1 MFRYWPWLAAPV
13 SGALL
18 AACYPGWG
26 GQEWLA
32 WLALTP
38 LIMAIWLG
46 QAPRLAPIAPST
58 SSVVARKGVL
68 QRMTERWLRLVR
80 HRVGRAALL
89 GYLCGL
95 VFFWGAFSWLTT
107 VTGFG
112 WFILAFYMALYPAAW
127 GAYLGLAS
135 PMAGDFTRSGP
146 NLRLALLGAAAWVG
160 LEWVRGWLFSGFG
173 WNNLGTALYRNLPF
187 IQIAEYT
194 GVGGLSFL
202 LVFTNLIAVITVR
215 RFIQEIR
222 AVRLRPHW
230 DFSLTMVLIAAVF
243 LFGVRAL
250 FTPRDDAGEIP
261 LRVASLQPNIPQ
273 EEKFDPRHEEK
284 ILRQLS
290 DLTEVALAWEPQL
303 LLWPEAAT
311 PRELYAD
318 AASFSFVYGIA
329 RRHEVNFLLGTL
341 DIDPQRRLYNI
352 AALITERG
360 ERTQTYRK
368 QHLVPFGE
376 YIPFRESFPLFAWIV
391 GDLVPSD
398 FAAGAEPQVL
408 DLRNPELKLGPLI
421 CFEDTLGELTR
432 GCVRAGAQCL
442 VNLTNDGWFLQSA
455 AARQHLANALFRA
468 VENRRPLLRCTN
480 TGVTAFIDPLGR
492 ITREIETPFAEGLLT
507 DVVKVPGADAPLT
520 YYTRHGE
527 RFSKACTWFSL
538 LLLPALL
545 LRRRR
550 RSP

>member
-1 MFRYWPWLAAPV
+1 MLRYWPWLAAPA

-18 AACYPGWG
+18 AASHPGWG
-26 GQEWLA
+26 AQEWLA

-38 LIMAIWLG
+38 IIAAIWFG
-46 QAPRLAPIAPST
+46 QAPRLAPIASS
-58 SSVVARKGVL
+58 SSVATRKGVV
-68 QRMTERWLRLVR
+68 QRIIERWFRLVR
-80 HRVGRAALL
+80 HRVGRAAVL

-95 VFFWGAFSWLTT
+95 VFFWAAFSWLTT

-127 GAYLGLAS
+127 GAYLALAS
-135 PMAGDFTRSGP
+135 RMAGDFTRSGP
-146 NLRLALLGAAAWVG
+146 NLRMATLGAASWVA

-173 WNNLGTALYRNLPF
+173 WNNAGTALYQNLPF

-222 AVRLRPHW
+222 AVRIRPHW
-230 DFSLTMVLIAAVF
+230 DFSINMVLIASVF
-243 LFGVRAL
+243 LFGVRAI
-250 FTPRDDAGEIP
+250 FAPRDKAGEIP
-261 LRVASLQPNIPQ
+261 LRVASIQPNIPQ
-273 EEKFDPRHEEK
+273 DEKFDPRHEEK
-284 ILRQLS
+284 IFQRLEA
-290 DLTEVALAWEPQL
+290 LTEIALAWEPQL

-318 AASFSFVYGIA
+318 ATNFGFVYGIA
-329 RRHEVNFLLGTL
+329 GRHDVNLLLGTL
-341 DIDPQRRLYNI
+341 DFDSERRLYNI
-352 AALITERG
+352 AALINERG
-360 ERTQTYRK
+360 GRTQSYRK
-368 QHLVPFGE
+368 RHLVPFGE
-376 YIPFRESFPLFAWIV
+376 YIPFREGFPLFAWIV

-398 FAAGAEPQVL
+398 FAAGTEVAVMEL
-408 DLRNPELKLGPLI
+408 DDPALKVGPLI

-432 GCVRAGAQCL
+432 ESVLAGAQCL
-442 VNLTNDGWFLQSA
+442 VNLTNDGWFLESA
-455 AARQHLANALFRA
+455 AARQHLANAIFRA

-492 ITREIETPFAEGLLT
+492 ITREIEQPFTEGLLT

-520 YYTRHGE
+520 WYTRHGE
-527 RFSKACTWFSL
+527 RFSKGCAWFSL
-538 LLLPALL
+538 LLLPLL
-545 LRRRR
+545 IRRR
-550 RSP
+550 RSS